1 VDKGWLAVR
10 TCAGIAGEGQQV
22 VDHRDAWF
30 RVRATTNYNL
40 KQTGSAEERSMRDE
54 QQGTI
59 SRTDAE
65 NCVKETISS
74 FEDFDDDEPLTAGA
88 RDIFRH
94 ELVPEFK
101 SLVARLLQYELYQEA
116 RDVCRLWSCF
126 HGIIIENS
134 HLGDGI
140 LLQLSDLPEEFRSWK
155 PE

>member
-10 TCAGIAGEGQQV
+10 TCAGIAGEGRQV
-22 VDHRDAWF
+22 VDSSR
-30 RVRATTNYNL
+30 RLVSRAGHDQLQFKANRFSRGAVN
-40 KQTGSAEERSMRDE
+40 ERRAAGNNQSDGRGE
-54 QQGTI
+54 LRQ
-59 SRTDAE
+59 R
-65 NCVKETISS
+65 TISS

-101 SLVARLLQYELYQEA
+101 SLVARLLQYELYQEV
-116 RDVCRLWSCF
+116 RDVCSLWSCF

-140 LLQLSDLPEEFRSWK
+140 LLQLSDLPEDFRSWK